1 MTEIISKGDCLHEE
15 CGVFGIAEAQLAA
28 TVASAAAEAPEAVE
42 STGGDAAVNTY
53 IGLFALQHRG
63 QESCGIAVNDAGVIS
78 CRKGQGLL
86 TDVFDDKS
94 LQKLKGASAIGHVRY
109 GGSGYITDN
118 AQPMAVSHMKGNL
131 AVAYNGKLVNAG
143 ALREEI
149 EMAGGVFHGTGH
161 CEIIAYMIVRERIK
175 SESIEEAVLKTMRLI
190 KGAYSLIAMSP
201 RKLIAVRDPNGFKP
215 LSIGTLDGSY
225 IFASET
231 CAIDAVGGEFLRD
244 VKPGE
249 IVIVEDGKLIS
260 IDSGLPVCK
269 SLCSFE
275 YIYFSRP
282 DSIIDGVGVDWARRE
297 IGKALARESGVPADI
312 VVAVPDSGVSAARGY
327 SEESGL
333 PNTMG
338 LIKNRYIGRT
348 FIQPTQGRREREVRL
363 KLNPMTANVRGKRV
377 VLIDDSIVRGTTSAR
392 IVKAMR
398 EAGATEVHLRSS
410 APPFRYPCY
419 FGTDVPDQDSLIA
432 FGRTEEE
439 LAKILGADSVAF
451 LLHESLSEIF
461 QNVGCPVCMACF
473 TGEYP
478 VELPKEPEKNVFQ
491 NPIKML

>member
-1 MTEIISKGDCLHEE
+1 MFINNDFADEGALHEE
-15 CGVFGIAEAQLAA
+15 CGVFGIAGAPACADEEAEGQKEKAA
-28 TVASAAAEAPEAVE
+28 
-42 STGGDAAVNTY
+42 DAAVSAF

-78 CRKGQGLL
+78 CRKGLGLL
-86 TDVFDDKS
+86 TDIFDEKT
-94 LQKLKGASAIGHVRY
+94 LQILKGTSAIGHVRY
-109 GGSGYITDN
+109 GGASDSIAEN
-118 AQPMAVSHMKGNL
+118 VQPVAVSHMKGNL
-131 AVAYNGKLVNAG
+131 AIAYNGKLVNAG

-161 CEIIAYMIVRERIK
+161 SEIIAYTVVRERIG
-175 SESIEEAVLKTMRLI
+175 SNSIEEAIQKTMHRI
-190 KGAYSLIAMSP
+190 KGAYSILAMSP
-201 RKLIAVRDPNGFKP
+201 RKLIAARDPNGFRP
-215 LSIGTLDGSY
+215 LAIGTLDGDY

-231 CAIDAVGGEFLRD
+231 CAIDAVGGVYLRD

-249 IVIVEDGKLIS
+249 IIVVEDGNLTS
-260 IDSGLPVCK
+260 IDSGLPVSK
-269 SLCSFE
+269 SICSFE
-275 YIYFSRP
+275 FIYFSRP
-282 DSIIDGVGVDWARRE
+282 DSIIDGIGVDWARRE
-297 IGKALARESGVPADI
+297 MGKSLAKESGVPADI
-312 VVAVPDSGVSAARGY
+312 VVAVPDSGLSASRGY

-363 KLNPMTANVRGKRV
+363 KLNPMSANVKDKRV

-392 IVKAMR
+392 IVSAFR
-398 EAGATEVHLRSS
+398 EAGATEVHFRSS

-432 FGRTEEE
+432 VGRTEDE
-439 LAKILGADSVAF
+439 LAAILGADSVAF
-451 LLHESLSEIF
+451 QTTESLTRIF
-461 QNVGCPVCMACF
+461 EGVGCPVCMACF

-478 VELPKEPEKNVFQ
+478 LEISAEPDTNIFHS
-491 NPIKML
+491 PIKML